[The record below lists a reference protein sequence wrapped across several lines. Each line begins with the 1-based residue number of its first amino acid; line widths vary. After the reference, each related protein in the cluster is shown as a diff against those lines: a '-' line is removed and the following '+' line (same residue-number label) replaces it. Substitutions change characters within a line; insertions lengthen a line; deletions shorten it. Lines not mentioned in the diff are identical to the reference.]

1 MHANPDTA
9 IELLEPLMTDTGR
22 IAETTFT
29 LPLAGVRVVEL
40 SAVPRGPAP
49 FGVMTLADMGA
60 SVVTVVPPGRK
71 PRAGALDPLWRG
83 RAHVELDLKSEGGRA
98 GLLSI
103 LAHADVL
110 VEGFRPGAMERLGLG
125 PDEVLGGNPRL
136 VYSRVTGWGQQGP
149 LAQSAGHRPIYLA
162 MSGALDALGHQDL
175 LADLSGGGWSLALG
189 VLGAL
194 RQVGLTGAGQVLDVA
209 IIDSVSNLMTT
220 LFADATRTR
229 LSDERYSPAEDGCP
243 YNTVYEASDRRF
255 VAVCPIE
262 QKFYDQFIT
271 ALGLD
276 ADTVPDRKDR
286 ANWPALRQLFARTI
300 ATRTRDDW
308 AATFAG
314 ADGCL
319 APVLSLSEASISAH
333 ALARGSFVQAGD
345 ALLPVSAPR
354 FSNAPAAIAPI
365 QPAIAGDRLM
375 AWGLDA
381 TIVSQLTPAE

>member
-1 MHANPDTA
+1 
-9 IELLEPLMTDTGR
+9 MTDTGR
-22 IAETTFT
+22 NAETTAN
-29 LPLAGVRVVEL
+29 LPLAGVRIVEL

-71 PRAGALDPLWRG
+71 PEAGALDPLWRG
-83 RAHVELDLKSEGGRA
+83 RTHVELDLKSKAGRA

-125 PDEVLGGNPRL
+125 PEDVFAVNPRL
-136 VYSRVTGWGQQGP
+136 IYARVTGWGQRGP

-175 LADLSGGGWSLALG
+175 LADLSGGGSSLALG
-189 VLGAL
+189 VLAAL
-194 RQVGLTGAGQVLDVA
+194 RHVGLTGVGQELDVA

-220 LFADATRTR
+220 LFADATRTK
-229 LSDERYSPAEDGCP
+229 LSDERYSPADDGCP
-243 YNTVYEASDRRF
+243 YNTVYEASDGRF

-262 QKFYDQFIT
+262 QKFYDQFIA
-271 ALGLD
+271 ALGLS
-276 ADTVPDRKDR
+276 ADVVPDRQDR

-300 ATRTRDDW
+300 ATRTRDEW
-308 AATFAG
+308 AAAFAG
-314 ADGCL
+314 TDGCL
-319 APVLSLSEASISAH
+319 APVLSLSEASRNAH
-333 ALARGSFVQAGD
+333 AQTRHSFVQAGD

-354 FSNAPAAIAPI
+354 FSNAPAGIASI

-381 TIVSQLTPAE
+381 TIVSQLIPAE